1 MEQILDSKEIA
12 LKVSNVSFSYK
23 KGTKAIS
30 CLNLEVRKGSFTTLL
45 GESGCGKTTIL
56 KLISGFLQPDSGTI
70 EIDGVN
76 QNRIEPDKR
85 KIAFVFQNYAL
96 FPHLTV
102 KQNILYGVKNKKN
115 ENNYNIFEDTV
126 KSLNLDNLLNRY
138 PHELSGGQQQ
148 RVALARS
155 LVLNPKILLMDE
167 PLSSLDTKLR
177 EKVRDELK
185 EIQQKL
191 KITTIYVTHDREE
204 ALSLSDNIAV
214 IHEGKILQEGSPKE
228 LYFYPKN
235 QYTADFIGHANFLK
249 NNENTFLVR
258 PQWFALSDDEQQNDL
273 CGKIEEIT
281 FLGDTTRLI
290 IKLSGENFFSC
301 EQNLIVDLPT
311 IICDDL
317 KKGNSIF
324 LKILKKWKL

>member
-1 MEQILDSKEIA
+1 MDSKEIA
-12 LKVSNVSFSYK
+12 LKISNVSFSYK
-23 KGTKAIS
+23 KGAKAINNF
-30 CLNLEVRKGSFTTLL
+30 NLEVRKGSFTTLL

-56 KLISGFLQPDSGTI
+56 KLISGFLQPDVGLI

-102 KQNILYGVKNKKN
+102 KNNILYGVKNKKN
-115 ENNYNIFEDTV
+115 ENNYKFFEDTV

-228 LYFYPKN
+228 LYFSPTN
-235 QYTADFIGHANFLK
+235 LYTADFIGHANFLK

-273 CGKIEEIT
+273 CGKIEVIT
-281 FLGDTTRLI
+281 FLGDTTRFI
-290 IKLSGENFFSC
+290 IKLSGENFFLC

-311 IICDDL
+311 IICEDL
-317 KKGNSIF
+317 KKGNSIL

>member
-1 MEQILDSKEIA
+1 MDSKEIA
-12 LKVSNVSFSYK
+12 LKISNVSFSYK
-23 KGTKAIS
+23 KGAKAINNF
-30 CLNLEVRKGSFTTLL
+30 NLEVRKGSFTTLL

-56 KLISGFLQPDSGTI
+56 KLISGFLQPDVGLI

-102 KQNILYGVKNKKN
+102 KNNILYGVKNKKN
-115 ENNYNIFEDTV
+115 ENNYKIFEDTV

-258 PQWFALSDDEQQNDL
+258 PQWFAFSDDEQKNDL

-324 LKILKKWKL
+324 LIILKKWKL

>member
-1 MEQILDSKEIA
+1 MDSKEIA
-12 LKVSNVSFSYK
+12 LKISNVSFSYK
-23 KGTKAIS
+23 KGAKAINNF
-30 CLNLEVRKGSFTTLL
+30 NLEVRKGSFTTLL

-56 KLISGFLQPDSGTI
+56 KLISGFLQPDMGLI
-70 EIDGVN
+70 EIEGVN

-102 KQNILYGVKNKKN
+102 KNNILYGVKNKKN
-115 ENNYNIFEDTV
+115 ENNYKIFEDTV

-204 ALSLSDNIAV
+204 ALSLSDKIAV
-214 IHEGKILQEGSPKE
+214 IHDGKILQEGSPKE

-311 IICDDL
+311 IICEDL
-317 KKGNSIF
+317 KKGNSIL

>member
-1 MEQILDSKEIA
+1 MDSKEIA
-12 LKVSNVSFSYK
+12 LKISNVTFSYK
-23 KGTKAIS
+23 KGAKAINNF
-30 CLNLEVRKGSFTTLL
+30 NLEVRKGSFTTLL

-56 KLISGFLQPDSGTI
+56 KLISGFLQPDVGLI

-76 QNRIEPDKR
+76 QNKIEPDKR

-115 ENNYNIFEDTV
+115 ENNYKIFEDTV

-228 LYFYPKN
+228 LYFSPTN
-235 QYTADFIGHANFLK
+235 LYTADFIGHANFLK
-249 NNENTFLVR
+249 NNENTYLVR
-258 PQWFALSDDEQQNDL
+258 PQWFALSDAEQQNDL

>member
-1 MEQILDSKEIA
+1 MDSKEIA
-12 LKVSNVSFSYK
+12 LKISNVSFSYK
-23 KGTKAIS
+23 KGAKAINNF
-30 CLNLEVRKGSFTTLL
+30 NLEVRKGSFTTLL

-56 KLISGFLQPDSGTI
+56 KLISGFLQPDVGLI

-102 KQNILYGVKNKKN
+102 KNNILYGVKNKKN
-115 ENNYNIFEDTV
+115 ENNYKIFEDTV
-126 KSLNLDNLLNRY
+126 KSLNLDDLLTRF

-228 LYFYPKN
+228 LYFSPTN
-235 QYTADFIGHANFLK
+235 LYTADFIGHANFLK

>member
-1 MEQILDSKEIA
+1 MDSKEIA
-12 LKVSNVSFSYK
+12 LKISNVSFSYK
-23 KGTKAIS
+23 KGAKAINNF
-30 CLNLEVRKGSFTTLL
+30 NLEVRKGSFTTLL

-56 KLISGFLQPDSGTI
+56 KLISGFLQPDVGLI

-102 KQNILYGVKNKKN
+102 KNNILYGVKNKKN
-115 ENNYNIFEDTV
+115 ENNYKIFEDTV

-155 LVLNPKILLMDE
+155 LLLNPKILLMDE

-258 PQWFALSDDEQQNDL
+258 PQWFALSDAEQQNDL

-311 IICDDL
+311 IICEDL
-317 KKGNSIF
+317 KKGNSIL

>member
-1 MEQILDSKEIA
+1 MDSKEIA
-12 LKVSNVSFSYK
+12 LKISNVSFSYK
-23 KGTKAIS
+23 KGAKAINNF
-30 CLNLEVRKGSFTTLL
+30 NLEVRKGSFTTLL

-56 KLISGFLQPDSGTI
+56 KLISGFLQPDVGLI

-102 KQNILYGVKNKKN
+102 KNNILYGVKNKKN
-115 ENNYNIFEDTV
+115 ENNYKFFEDTV
-126 KSLNLDNLLNRY
+126 KSLNLDDLLTRF

-204 ALSLSDNIAV
+204 ALSLSDKIAV
-214 IHEGKILQEGSPKE
+214 IHDGKILQEGSPKE
-228 LYFYPKN
+228 LYFSPTN
-235 QYTADFIGHANFLK
+235 LYTADFIGHANFLK

-258 PQWFALSDDEQQNDL
+258 PQWFALSDDEQENDL

-317 KKGNSIF
+317 QKGNSIL

>member
-1 MEQILDSKEIA
+1 MEQILDSKKIA
-12 LKVSNVSFSYK
+12 LKISNVSFSYK

-30 CLNLEVRKGSFTTLL
+30 CLNLEVQKGSFTTLL

-56 KLISGFLQPDSGTI
+56 KLISGFLQPDVGLI

-102 KQNILYGVKNKKN
+102 KNNILYGVKNKKN

-228 LYFYPKN
+228 LYFSPTN
-235 QYTADFIGHANFLK
+235 LYTADFIGHANFLK

-258 PQWFALSDDEQQNDL
+258 PQWFALSDAEQQNDL

>member
-1 MEQILDSKEIA
+1 MDSKEIA
-12 LKVSNVSFSYK
+12 LKISNVSFSYK
-23 KGTKAIS
+23 KGAKAINNF
-30 CLNLEVRKGSFTTLL
+30 NLEVRKGSFTTLL

-56 KLISGFLQPDSGTI
+56 KLISGFLQPDVGLI

-102 KQNILYGVKNKKN
+102 KNNILYGVKNKKN
-115 ENNYNIFEDTV
+115 ENNYKIFEDTV

-228 LYFYPKN
+228 LYFSPTN
-235 QYTADFIGHANFLK
+235 LYTADFIGHANFLK

-317 KKGNSIF
+317 KKGNSIL

>member
-1 MEQILDSKEIA
+1 MDSKEIA
-12 LKVSNVSFSYK
+12 LKISNVSFSYK
-23 KGTKAIS
+23 KGAKAINNF
-30 CLNLEVRKGSFTTLL
+30 NLEVRKGSFTTLL

-56 KLISGFLQPDSGTI
+56 KLISGFLQPDVGLI

-102 KQNILYGVKNKKN
+102 KNNILYGVKNKKN
-115 ENNYNIFEDTV
+115 ENNYKIFEDTV

-228 LYFYPKN
+228 LYFSPTN
-235 QYTADFIGHANFLK
+235 LYTADFIGHANFLK

-258 PQWFALSDDEQQNDL
+258 PQWFALSEDEQQNDL

-317 KKGNSIF
+317 KKGNSIL

>member
-1 MEQILDSKEIA
+1 M
-12 LKVSNVSFSYK
+12 
-23 KGTKAIS
+23 
-30 CLNLEVRKGSFTTLL
+30 
-45 GESGCGKTTIL
+45 
-56 KLISGFLQPDSGTI
+56 
-70 EIDGVN
+70 
-76 QNRIEPDKR
+76 
-85 KIAFVFQNYAL
+85 
-96 FPHLTV
+96 
-102 KQNILYGVKNKKN
+102 
-115 ENNYNIFEDTV
+115 

-204 ALSLSDNIAV
+204 ALSLSDKIAV
-214 IHEGKILQEGSPKE
+214 IHDGKILQEGSPKE

-258 PQWFALSDDEQQNDL
+258 PQWFALSDDEQENDL

-290 IKLSGENFFSC
+290 IKLSVENFFSC

-317 KKGNSIF
+317 KKGNSIL

>member
-12 LKVSNVSFSYK
+12 LKISNVSFSYK

-30 CLNLEVRKGSFTTLL
+30 CLNLEVQKGSFTTLL

-56 KLISGFLQPDSGTI
+56 KLISGFLQPDVGLI

-102 KQNILYGVKNKKN
+102 KNNILYGVKNKKN
-115 ENNYNIFEDTV
+115 ENNYKIFEDTV

-228 LYFYPKN
+228 LYFSPTN
-235 QYTADFIGHANFLK
+235 PYTADFIGHANFLK

-311 IICDDL
+311 IICEDL
-317 KKGNSIF
+317 NKGNSIF

>member
-1 MEQILDSKEIA
+1 MDSKEIA
-12 LKVSNVSFSYK
+12 LKISNVSFSYK
-23 KGTKAIS
+23 KGAKAINNF
-30 CLNLEVRKGSFTTLL
+30 NLEVRKGSFTTLL

-56 KLISGFLQPDSGTI
+56 KLISGFLQPDMGLI

-204 ALSLSDNIAV
+204 ALSLSDKIAV

-228 LYFYPKN
+228 LYFSPTN
-235 QYTADFIGHANFLK
+235 LYTADFIGHANFLK
-249 NNENTFLVR
+249 NNENIFLVR

-317 KKGNSIF
+317 KKGNSIL

>member
-1 MEQILDSKEIA
+1 MDSKEIA
-12 LKVSNVSFSYK
+12 LKISNVSFSYK
-23 KGTKAIS
+23 KGAKAINNF
-30 CLNLEVRKGSFTTLL
+30 NLEVRKGSFTTLL

-56 KLISGFLQPDSGTI
+56 KLISGFLQPDVGLI

-102 KQNILYGVKNKKN
+102 KNNILYGVKNKKN
-115 ENNYNIFEDTV
+115 ENNYKIFEDTV
-126 KSLNLDNLLNRY
+126 KSLNLDDLLNRY

-204 ALSLSDNIAV
+204 ALSLSDKIAV
-214 IHEGKILQEGSPKE
+214 IHDGKILQEGSPKE

-249 NNENTFLVR
+249 NNENTYLVR

-281 FLGDTTRLI
+281 FLGDITRLI

-317 KKGNSIF
+317 KKENSIL

>member
-1 MEQILDSKEIA
+1 MDSKEIA
-12 LKVSNVSFSYK
+12 LKISNVSFSYK
-23 KGTKAIS
+23 KGAKAINNF
-30 CLNLEVRKGSFTTLL
+30 NLEVRKGSFTTLL

-56 KLISGFLQPDSGTI
+56 KLISGFLQPDVGLI

-102 KQNILYGVKNKKN
+102 KNNILYGVKNKKN
-115 ENNYNIFEDTV
+115 ENNYKIFEDTV

-273 CGKIEEIT
+273 CGKIEEMT

-290 IKLSGENFFSC
+290 IKLSGENVFSC

-311 IICDDL
+311 IICEDL

>member
-1 MEQILDSKEIA
+1 MDSKEIA
-12 LKVSNVSFSYK
+12 LKISNVSFSYK
-23 KGTKAIS
+23 KGAKAINNF
-30 CLNLEVRKGSFTTLL
+30 NLEVRKGSFTTLL

-56 KLISGFLQPDSGTI
+56 KLISGFLQPDVGLI

-115 ENNYNIFEDTV
+115 ENNYKIFEDTV
-126 KSLNLDNLLNRY
+126 KSLNLDDLLIRF

-228 LYFYPKN
+228 LYFSPTN

-258 PQWFALSDDEQQNDL
+258 PQWFVLSEDEQQNDL

-281 FLGDTTRLI
+281 FLGDTTRFI

>member
-1 MEQILDSKEIA
+1 MDSKEIA
-12 LKVSNVSFSYK
+12 LKISNVSFSYK
-23 KGTKAIS
+23 KGAKAINNF
-30 CLNLEVRKGSFTTLL
+30 NLEVRKGSFTTLL

-56 KLISGFLQPDSGTI
+56 KLISGFLQPDVGLI

-102 KQNILYGVKNKKN
+102 KNNILYGVKNKKN
-115 ENNYNIFEDTV
+115 ENNYKIFEDTV
-126 KSLNLDNLLNRY
+126 KSLNLYNLLTRF

-204 ALSLSDNIAV
+204 ALSLSDKIAV

-228 LYFYPKN
+228 LYFSPTN
-235 QYTADFIGHANFLK
+235 LYTADFIGHANFLK

-258 PQWFALSDDEQQNDL
+258 PQWFALSDDEQENDL

-311 IICDDL
+311 IICEDL
-317 KKGNSIF
+317 NKGNSIF

>member
-12 LKVSNVSFSYK
+12 LKISNVSFSYK

-30 CLNLEVRKGSFTTLL
+30 CLNLEVQKGSFTTLL

-56 KLISGFLQPDSGTI
+56 KLISGFLQPDVGLI
-70 EIDGVN
+70 EIDGIN
-76 QNRIEPDKR
+76 QNKVEPDKR

-115 ENNYNIFEDTV
+115 ENNYKIFEDTV

-214 IHEGKILQEGSPKE
+214 IHDGKILQEGSPKE
-228 LYFYPKN
+228 LYFSPTN
-235 QYTADFIGHANFLK
+235 LYTADFIGYANFLK

-281 FLGDTTRLI
+281 FLGDITRLI

-317 KKGNSIF
+317 KKENSIL

>member
-12 LKVSNVSFSYK
+12 LKISNVSFSYK
-23 KGTKAIS
+23 KGAKAINNF
-30 CLNLEVRKGSFTTLL
+30 NLEVRKGSFTTLL

-56 KLISGFLQPDSGTI
+56 KLISGFLQPDVGLI
-70 EIDGVN
+70 EIDGIN
-76 QNRIEPDKR
+76 QNKIEPDKR

-102 KQNILYGVKNKKN
+102 KNNILYGVKNKKN
-115 ENNYNIFEDTV
+115 ENNYKIFEDTV

-228 LYFYPKN
+228 LYFSPTN
-235 QYTADFIGHANFLK
+235 LYTADFIGHANFLK

-317 KKGNSIF
+317 KKGNSIL

>member
-1 MEQILDSKEIA
+1 MDSKEIA
-12 LKVSNVSFSYK
+12 LKISNVSFSYK
-23 KGTKAIS
+23 KGAKAINNF
-30 CLNLEVRKGSFTTLL
+30 NLEVRKGSFTTLL

-56 KLISGFLQPDSGTI
+56 KLISGFLQPDVGLI

-102 KQNILYGVKNKKN
+102 KNNILYGVKNKKN
-115 ENNYNIFEDTV
+115 ENNYKIFEDTV
-126 KSLNLDNLLNRY
+126 KSLNLDNLLTRY

-228 LYFYPKN
+228 LYFSPTN
-235 QYTADFIGHANFLK
+235 LYTADFIGHANFLK

-258 PQWFALSDDEQQNDL
+258 PQWFALSEDEQQNDL

>member
-1 MEQILDSKEIA
+1 MDSKEIA
-12 LKVSNVSFSYK
+12 LKISNVSFSYK
-23 KGTKAIS
+23 KGAKAINNF
-30 CLNLEVRKGSFTTLL
+30 NLEVRKGSFTTLL

-56 KLISGFLQPDSGTI
+56 KLISGFLQPDVGLI

-102 KQNILYGVKNKKN
+102 KNNILYGVKNKKN
-115 ENNYNIFEDTV
+115 ENNYKNFEDTV

-204 ALSLSDNIAV
+204 ALSLSDKIAV

-228 LYFYPKN
+228 LYFSPTN
-235 QYTADFIGHANFLK
+235 LYTADFIGHANFLK

-258 PQWFALSDDEQQNDL
+258 PQWFALSDDEQENDL

-311 IICDDL
+311 IICEDL
-317 KKGNSIF
+317 NKGNSIF

>member
-1 MEQILDSKEIA
+1 MDSKEIA
-12 LKVSNVSFSYK
+12 LKISNVSFSYK
-23 KGTKAIS
+23 KGAKAINNF
-30 CLNLEVRKGSFTTLL
+30 NLEVRKGSFTTLL

-56 KLISGFLQPDSGTI
+56 KLISGVLQPDVGLI

-102 KQNILYGVKNKKN
+102 KNNILYGVKNKKN
-115 ENNYNIFEDTV
+115 ENNYKIFEDTV

-167 PLSSLDTKLR
+167 PHSSLDTKLR

-228 LYFYPKN
+228 LYFSPTN
-235 QYTADFIGHANFLK
+235 LYTADFIGHANFLK

-311 IICDDL
+311 IICEDL
-317 KKGNSIF
+317 NKGNSIL

>member
-1 MEQILDSKEIA
+1 MDSKEIA
-12 LKVSNVSFSYK
+12 LKISNVSFSYK
-23 KGTKAIS
+23 KGAKAINNF
-30 CLNLEVRKGSFTTLL
+30 NLEVRKGSFTTLL

-56 KLISGFLQPDSGTI
+56 KLISGFLQPDVGLI

-115 ENNYNIFEDTV
+115 ENNYKIFEDTV

-228 LYFYPKN
+228 LYFYPTN
-235 QYTADFIGHANFLK
+235 LYTADFIGHANFLK

>member
-1 MEQILDSKEIA
+1 MDSKEIA
-12 LKVSNVSFSYK
+12 LKISNVSFSYK
-23 KGTKAIS
+23 KGAKAINNF
-30 CLNLEVRKGSFTTLL
+30 NLEVRKGSFTTLL

-56 KLISGFLQPDSGTI
+56 KLISGFLQPDVGLI

-102 KQNILYGVKNKKN
+102 KNNILYGVKNKKN
-115 ENNYNIFEDTV
+115 ENNYKIFEDTV

-228 LYFYPKN
+228 LYFSPTN
-235 QYTADFIGHANFLK
+235 LYTADFIGHANFLK

-258 PQWFALSDDEQQNDL
+258 PQWFALSDDEQENDL

>member
-1 MEQILDSKEIA
+1 MDSKEIA
-12 LKVSNVSFSYK
+12 LKISNVSFSYK
-23 KGTKAIS
+23 KGAKAINNF
-30 CLNLEVRKGSFTTLL
+30 NLEVRKGSFTTLL

-56 KLISGFLQPDSGTI
+56 KLISGFLQPDVGLI

-102 KQNILYGVKNKKN
+102 KNNILYGVKNIKN
-115 ENNYNIFEDTV
+115 ENNYKIFEDTV

-228 LYFYPKN
+228 LYFSPTN
-235 QYTADFIGHANFLK
+235 LYTADFIGHANFLK

-290 IKLSGENFFSC
+290 IKLSGEDFFSC

-311 IICDDL
+311 IICEDL
-317 KKGNSIF
+317 NKGNSIL

>member
-1 MEQILDSKEIA
+1 MDSKEIA
-12 LKVSNVSFSYK
+12 LKISNVSFSYK
-23 KGTKAIS
+23 KGAKAINNF
-30 CLNLEVRKGSFTTLL
+30 NLEVRKGSFTTLL

-56 KLISGFLQPDSGTI
+56 KLISGFLQPDVGLI

-102 KQNILYGVKNKKN
+102 KNNILYGVKNKKN
-115 ENNYNIFEDTV
+115 ENNYKIFEDTV

-228 LYFYPKN
+228 LYFSPTN
-235 QYTADFIGHANFLK
+235 LYTADFIGHANFLK
-249 NNENTFLVR
+249 NNENIFLVR

-311 IICDDL
+311 IICEDL
-317 KKGNSIF
+317 NKGNSIF

>member
-1 MEQILDSKEIA
+1 MDSKEIA
-12 LKVSNVSFSYK
+12 LKISNVSFSYK
-23 KGTKAIS
+23 KGAKAINNF
-30 CLNLEVRKGSFTTLL
+30 NLEVRKGSFTTLL

-56 KLISGFLQPDSGTI
+56 KLISGFLQPDVGLI

-76 QNRIEPDKR
+76 QNRIEPNKR

-102 KQNILYGVKNKKN
+102 KNNILYGVKNKKN
-115 ENNYNIFEDTV
+115 ENNYKIFEDTV

-228 LYFYPKN
+228 LYFSPTN
-235 QYTADFIGHANFLK
+235 LYTADFIGHANFLK

>member
-1 MEQILDSKEIA
+1 MEQILDCKEIA
-12 LKVSNVSFSYK
+12 LKISNVSFSYK
-23 KGTKAIS
+23 KGTQAIS
-30 CLNLEVRKGSFTTLL
+30 KLNLEVQKGSFTTLL

-56 KLISGFLQPDSGTI
+56 KLISGFLQPDTGTI

-115 ENNYNIFEDTV
+115 EDNCRIFEDTV
-126 KSLNLDNLLNRY
+126 KSLNLEDFLIRY

-258 PQWFALSDDEQQNDL
+258 PQWFALSDDEQQNNL

-311 IICDDL
+311 IICDDF
-317 KKGNSIF
+317 KKGNSIL

>member
-1 MEQILDSKEIA
+1 MDSKEIA
-12 LKVSNVSFSYK
+12 LKISNVSFSYK
-23 KGTKAIS
+23 KGAKAINNF
-30 CLNLEVRKGSFTTLL
+30 NLEVRKGSFTTLL

-56 KLISGFLQPDSGTI
+56 KLISGFLQPDVGLI

-102 KQNILYGVKNKKN
+102 KNNILYGVRNKKN
-115 ENNYNIFEDTV
+115 ENNYKIFEDTV

-228 LYFYPKN
+228 LYFSPTN
-235 QYTADFIGHANFLK
+235 LYTADFIGHANFLK

>member
-12 LKVSNVSFSYK
+12 LKISNVSFSYK

-30 CLNLEVRKGSFTTLL
+30 CLNLEVQKGSFTTLL

-56 KLISGFLQPDSGTI
+56 KLISGFLQPDVGLI

-290 IKLSGENFFSC
+290 IKLSVENFFSC

>member
-1 MEQILDSKEIA
+1 MDSKEIA
-12 LKVSNVSFSYK
+12 LKISNVSFSYK
-23 KGTKAIS
+23 KGAKAINNF
-30 CLNLEVRKGSFTTLL
+30 NLEVRKGSFTTLL

-56 KLISGFLQPDSGTI
+56 KLISGFLQPDMGLI
-70 EIDGVN
+70 EIEGVN

-102 KQNILYGVKNKKN
+102 KNNILYGVKNKKN
-115 ENNYNIFEDTV
+115 ENNYKIFEDTV

-204 ALSLSDNIAV
+204 ALSLSDKIAV
-214 IHEGKILQEGSPKE
+214 IHDGKILQEGSPKE

-258 PQWFALSDDEQQNDL
+258 PQWFALSDAEQQNDL

-311 IICDDL
+311 IICEDL

>member
-1 MEQILDSKEIA
+1 MDSKEIA
-12 LKVSNVSFSYK
+12 LKISNVSFSYK
-23 KGTKAIS
+23 KGAKAINNF
-30 CLNLEVRKGSFTTLL
+30 NLEVRKGSFTTLL

-56 KLISGFLQPDSGTI
+56 KLISGFLQPDMGLI

-102 KQNILYGVKNKKN
+102 KNNILYGVRNKKN
-115 ENNYNIFEDTV
+115 ENNYKIFEDTV

-258 PQWFALSDDEQQNDL
+258 PQWFALSDDEQENDL

-290 IKLSGENFFSC
+290 IKLSVENFFSC

>member
-1 MEQILDSKEIA
+1 MDSKEIA
-12 LKVSNVSFSYK
+12 LKISNVSFSYK
-23 KGTKAIS
+23 KGAKAINNF
-30 CLNLEVRKGSFTTLL
+30 NLEVRKGSFTTLL

-56 KLISGFLQPDSGTI
+56 KLISGFLQPDVGLI

-102 KQNILYGVKNKKN
+102 KNNILYGVKNKKN
-115 ENNYNIFEDTV
+115 ENNYKIFEDTV

-191 KITTIYVTHDREE
+191 KITTIYVSHDREE
-204 ALSLSDNIAV
+204 ALSLSDKIAV

>member
-1 MEQILDSKEIA
+1 MDSKEIA
-12 LKVSNVSFSYK
+12 LKISNVSFSYK
-23 KGTKAIS
+23 KGAKAINNF
-30 CLNLEVRKGSFTTLL
+30 NLEVRKGSFTTLL

-56 KLISGFLQPDSGTI
+56 KLISGFLQPDVGLI

-102 KQNILYGVKNKKN
+102 KNNILYGVRNKKN
-115 ENNYNIFEDTV
+115 ENNYKIFEDTV

-258 PQWFALSDDEQQNDL
+258 PQWFALSDDEQENDL

-290 IKLSGENFFSC
+290 IKLSVENFFSC

>member
-1 MEQILDSKEIA
+1 MDSKEIA
-12 LKVSNVSFSYK
+12 LKISNVSFSYK
-23 KGTKAIS
+23 KGAKAINNF
-30 CLNLEVRKGSFTTLL
+30 NLEVKKGSFTTLL

-56 KLISGFLQPDSGTI
+56 KLISGFLQPDVGLI

-102 KQNILYGVKNKKN
+102 KNNILYGVKNKKN
-115 ENNYNIFEDTV
+115 ENNYKIFEDTV

-204 ALSLSDNIAV
+204 ALSLSDNIAL

-228 LYFYPKN
+228 LYFSPTN
-235 QYTADFIGHANFLK
+235 LYTADFIGHANFLK

>member
-1 MEQILDSKEIA
+1 MDSKEIA
-12 LKVSNVSFSYK
+12 LKISNVSFSYK
-23 KGTKAIS
+23 KGAKAINNF
-30 CLNLEVRKGSFTTLL
+30 NLEVRKGSFTTLL

-56 KLISGFLQPDSGTI
+56 KLISGFLQPDVGLI

-102 KQNILYGVKNKKN
+102 KNNILYGVKNKKN
-115 ENNYNIFEDTV
+115 ENNYKIFEDTV

-204 ALSLSDNIAV
+204 ALSLSDKIAV
-214 IHEGKILQEGSPKE
+214 IHDGKILQEGSPKE
-228 LYFYPKN
+228 LYFSPTN
-235 QYTADFIGHANFLK
+235 LYTADFIGHANFLK

-258 PQWFALSDDEQQNDL
+258 PQWFALSDDEQENDL

-281 FLGDTTRLI
+281 FLGDITRLI